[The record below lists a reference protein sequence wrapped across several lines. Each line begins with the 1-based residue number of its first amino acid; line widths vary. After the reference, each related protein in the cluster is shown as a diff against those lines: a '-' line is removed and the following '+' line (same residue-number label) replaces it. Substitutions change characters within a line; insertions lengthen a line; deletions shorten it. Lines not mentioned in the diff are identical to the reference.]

1 MNDFQAEQNL
11 VKWDELSKKLIEYP
25 FALMGD
31 KLNIVIEHC
40 KEYNI
45 KNLLEVGTF
54 CGGSAYVLGKNLPNT
69 KITSIDTNTFE
80 EFFSH
85 SENDNVKECFP
96 SYFENLTWQYLPKIQ
111 KFYGSQLD
119 NVSLLTNTLRN
130 IDISK
135 FDAIILD
142 GDHHQ
147 LGLQEDLNYVIKNRK
162 TRLIYVDDCS
172 HFHIWRTVR
181 AVTARHRKLKL
192 IYTYN
197 GDLAVI
203 RRTKK
208 KK

>member
-1 MNDFQAEQNL
+1 MNNHHNEKKS
-11 VKWDELSKKLIEYP
+11 VKWEALSKKLIEYP

-31 KLNIVIEHC
+31 KLDIVIEHC

-54 CGGSAYVLGKNLPNT
+54 CGGSAYVLGKNLPDT
-69 KITSIDTNTFE
+69 AITSIDTNTFE
-80 EFFSH
+80 EFFST
-85 SENDNVKECFP
+85 SENDNVKEFFP
-96 SYFENLTWQYLPKIQ
+96 SYFEDLTWHHLPELQ
-111 KFYGSQLD
+111 KFYGSQCA
-119 NVSLLTNTLRN
+119 NVRLATNTLRN
-130 IDISK
+130 IDISN

-147 LGLQEDLNYVIKNRK
+147 HELEQDLNYVIANRK
-162 TRLIYVDDCS
+162 TRLIFVDDCS
-172 HFHIWRTVR
+172 HFHIWKTVR
-181 AVTARHRKLKL
+181 TTTARHRKLKL

-197 GDLAVI
+197 DDLAVI